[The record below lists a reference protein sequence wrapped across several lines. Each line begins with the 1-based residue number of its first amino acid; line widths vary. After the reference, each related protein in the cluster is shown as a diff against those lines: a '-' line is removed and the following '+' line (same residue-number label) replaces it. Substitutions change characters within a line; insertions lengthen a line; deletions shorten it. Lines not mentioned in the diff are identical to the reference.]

1 MSFLGRKKNKD
12 DKKSDANVVPA
23 SDAPPMIDPAT
34 GLPPPYEPP
43 DPDAPKDEPKG
54 NIFQRFGAYLIDSYN
69 GLYKIVLE
77 PSMPTKQTVFLVLLG
92 MIFGMI
98 VGYVISP
105 VEFTGASPRRMNN
118 DAIEQW
124 VRMVAVGYVEE
135 GRANEI
141 AYDGPTALAVLQQLP
156 NPKQVVAKLSSDSN
170 LLSHEQEAIARLQNI
185 QGFNELT
192 GTVAPKDP
200 GLVGSLVNILIPL
213 IVMMI
218 VIPIFVIVWR
228 LLIFDNLIAPV
239 INQIR
244 RARNPEL
251 RAAQDK
257 AKKEL
262 ETLQDIKRIKDEMAE
277 NVVADAELGEPV
289 MQTISIYTKGRNYD
303 DSFAIELGPDQGS
316 QFLGECGASIAT
328 KAGDDVQSVEF
339 WGFDMATQATLTKI
353 FAAPAAVTDP
363 ALQAKLGPRVQNPAT
378 DIIAAELGAKLT
390 LETDS
395 IRIQGEIVSV
405 SHNDAGDTPNSGIEN
420 MQLKIL
426 TWQKQG
432 SPVGMPAGGPPPI
445 PPAQPLPDYGNI
457 QFEPPPQMPAAPPPA
472 GGKSMDDYAGIQ
484 FDPPP
489 QMPISPPPPPPAG
502 GKSMDDYADI
512 QFDPPPQMPAA
523 PAPPPA
529 GGKSMDDYADIQFD
543 PPPQMP
549 GVNPL
554 SPPPLQ
560 MPPSGL
566 NPLSPPP
573 LQMPPPRND
582 DEDDDPFGGTGD
594 FTPLS

>member
-1 MSFLGRKKNKD
+1 MSFLGRKNNKD
-12 DKKSDANVVPA
+12 DKQPDVGASPV

-43 DPDAPKDEPKG
+43 DPNAPKEEPKG
-54 NIFQRFGAYLIDSYN
+54 NIFQRFGAYLLDSYN

-77 PSMPTKQTVFLVLLG
+77 PSMPTKQTVFLVLFG
-92 MIFGMI
+92 MILGMI

-105 VEFTGASPRRMNN
+105 IEFANAGPHRMNN
-118 DAIEQW
+118 DAVEQW
-124 VRMVAVGYVEE
+124 VKMVAVGHEE
-135 GRANEI
+135 NVGYAEP
-141 AYDGPTALAVLQQLP
+141 DVLSVLQQLP
-156 NPKQVVAKLSSDSN
+156 NPKGVVAKLATDAS
-170 LLSHEQEAIARLQNI
+170 LPVHEQQAVGNLQNI
-185 QGFNELT
+185 PGFGDLT
-192 GTVAPKDP
+192 GSVAPVDP
-200 GLVGSLVNILIPL
+200 GLVNSLIELVIPL
-213 IVMMI
+213 VVVAI
-218 VIPIFVIVWR
+218 VIPIVVLVWR

-244 RARNPEL
+244 RARDPEL
-251 RAAQDK
+251 RAKQDK

-262 ETLQDIKRIKDEMAE
+262 ETLQDIKRIKEEMAT

-303 DSFAIELGPDQGS
+303 DSFAIELGPDQGN
-316 QFLGECGASIAT
+316 QFLGECGVSIAT

-339 WGFDMATQATLTKI
+339 WGFDMATQDTLTKI
-353 FAAPAAVTDP
+353 FAAPAAVNDP
-363 ALQAKLGPRVQNPAT
+363 ALQAKLAPRLTNPAT
-378 DIIAAELGAKLT
+378 DIIVATKDAKHT

-405 SHNDAGDTPNSGIEN
+405 VYNDAGGTPDSGIEN
-420 MQLKIL
+420 MQIKIM

-432 SPVGMPAGGPPPI
+432 SPVGIPAGGPPPI
-445 PPAQPLPDYGNI
+445 PPAQPLPDYSDI
-457 QFEPPPQMPAAPPPA
+457 TFDPPPQMPASSPPPA
-472 GGKSMDDYAGIQ
+472 GGKSMDDYANIT

-489 QMPISPPPPPPAG
+489 QMPASSPPPAG
-502 GKSMDDYADI
+502 GKSMDEYADI
-512 QFDPPPQMPAA
+512 TFDPPPQMP
-523 PAPPPA
+523 P
-529 GGKSMDDYADIQFD
+529 ST
-543 PPPQMP
+543 
-549 GVNPL
+549 PL

-573 LQMPPPRND
+573 LQMPPKKDD
-582 DEDDDPFGGTGD
+582 DEDDPFGGTGD

>member
-1 MSFLGRKKNKD
+1 MSFLGRKNNKD
-12 DKKSDANVVPA
+12 DKQPDVGASPV

-43 DPDAPKDEPKG
+43 DPNASKNAPKG
-54 NIFQRFGAYLIDSYN
+54 NIFQRFKNYLLDSYN

-77 PSMPTKQTVFLVLLG
+77 PSMPTKQTVFLVILG

-98 VGYVISP
+98 SAYIISP
-105 VEFTGASPRRMNN
+105 VEFTGAGPHRMNS

-124 VRMVAVGYVEE
+124 VRMAAVGHAE
-135 GRANEI
+135 EI
-141 AYDGPTALAVLQQLP
+141 AYDGSTALAVLQQLP
-156 NPKQVVAKLSSDSN
+156 NPKQVVAQLANDPN
-170 LLSHEQEAIARLQNI
+170 VPPHEQQAVAELQNI
-185 QGFNELT
+185 PGFNEIT
-192 GTVAPKDP
+192 GSVAPQESLTDSLLDIILP
-200 GLVGSLVNILIPL
+200 LVVVAILIP
-213 IVMMI
+213 IV
-218 VIPIFVIVWR
+218 VLVWR
-228 LLIFDNLIAPV
+228 LLIFDNIVAPI

-244 RARNPEL
+244 RARDPEL
-251 RAAQDK
+251 RAKQDK
-257 AKKEL
+257 AKKDL
-262 ETLQDIKRIKDEMAE
+262 DTLKDIGRINAEMKQ
-277 NVVADAELGEPV
+277 NVVVDAELGEPV

-303 DSFAIELGPDQGS
+303 DSFAIELGPDQGN
-316 QFLGECGASIAT
+316 QFLGECGVSIAT

-353 FAAPAAVTDP
+353 FAAPAAVNDP
-363 ALQAKLGPRVQNPAT
+363 VLQAKLGPRVENPAT
-378 DIIAAELGAKLT
+378 DIIAAAPNAKLT

-405 SHNDAGDTPNSGIEN
+405 AYNDAGGTPNSGIEN

-426 TWQKQG
+426 TWQKQD
-432 SPVGMPAGGPPPI
+432 SPVGISAGGLPPI
-445 PPAQPLPDYGNI
+445 PPPQPLPDY
-457 QFEPPPQMPAAPPPA
+457 
-472 GGKSMDDYAGIQ
+472 SSIQ

-489 QMPISPPPPPPAG
+489 QMPSPTPPG

-512 QFDPPPQMPAA
+512 TFDPPPQMPS
-523 PAPPPA
+523 PTPP
-529 GGKSMDDYADIQFD
+529 GGRSLNDYDDITFD

-549 GVNPL
+549 SGKPL
-554 SPPPLQ
+554 QPPPLQ

-573 LQMPPPRND
+573 LQMPPKRTK
-582 DEDDDPFGGTGD
+582 DEEDDPFGGTGD